1 MADLIAIRNALAA
14 QITAHTGLAALAQ
27 ARDQITPP
35 VAVILPREPVISYGA
50 TMDVRDLP
58 GALTIGLQ
66 IVVIITD
73 AAPVD
78 ATQRALDA
86 YIGVGTD
93 ETVSSIP
100 AAIDANPTMGAL
112 VDYTVCLSAG
122 SYGRIEYAGVIY
134 FGARIIVE
142 IGTT

>member
-14 QITAHTGLAALAQ
+14 QITAHTGLAVLAQ
-27 ARDQITPP
+27 ARDQVNPP
-35 VAVILPREPVISYGA
+35 VAVILPREPVIAYGA
-50 TMDVRDLP
+50 TMDVHDLP
-58 GALTIGLQ
+58 GALTVNLQ
-66 IVVIITD
+66 VIVIITD

-78 ATQRALDA
+78 ATQRALDT
-86 YIGVGTD
+86 YIGVGKS
-93 ETVSSIP
+93 ETISSIP
-100 AAIDANPTMGAL
+100 AAVDADPTLGAL

-122 SYGRIEYAGVIY
+122 AYGRVEYAGVVY